1 MPRAAINARPGGARL
16 MPKPAIDPKESRRT
30 VNLTQLHAGDCG
42 RLHAAEL
49 GHDDAAILM
58 ALGLA
63 RRSRFRVSKAGDPWI
78 LEVRSTR
85 IGLADAVARGLQV
98 IPEPGS

>member
-1 MPRAAINARPGGARL
+1 MIPVDETHTP
-16 MPKPAIDPKESRRT
+16 
-30 VNLTQLHAGDCG
+30 VNLTQLRTGECG
-42 RLHAAEL
+42 RLHTANLAN
-49 GHDDAAILM
+49 DDSEILS

-85 IGLADAVARGLQV
+85 IGLSDVVARGLMV
-98 IPEPGS
+98 TREPRP

>member
-1 MPRAAINARPGGARL
+1 MESLFEGIGAMRNSATQ
-16 MPKPAIDPKESRRT
+16 PPNPI
-30 VNLTQLHAGDCG
+30 NLTQLRAGDYG

-49 GHDDAAILM
+49 TEEDASLLM

-63 RRSRFRVSKAGDPWI
+63 RRARFRVSKAGDPWI

-85 IGLADAVARGLQV
+85 IGMSDAVARGLQV
-98 IPEPGS
+98 IPEAQR